1 MSMAGY
7 TKLFNS
13 ILASTIWE
21 EDDKTRIVW
30 ITLLAMAD
38 KFGVADGSV
47 PGIATLAR
55 VTQPDCQKA
64 LAKLQAPDKDSRSDE
79 YEGRRIRKIDGG
91 WLILNHEKYRAKI
104 DDDERREYL
113 RVKKAESRR
122 RLAAGVN
129 TSQQPSKKSTQAE
142 AEAEPET
149 RTESDQTQ
157 TLKNARPP
165 KPNAQSKRPVYT
177 SDRFAVFEWQ
187 LDELSKM
194 LGAHFEAFGLDEF
207 FDNLSQQSRASG
219 LVIPRA
225 DMWPWLQNEVMA
237 EVKRR
242 KLPIAS
248 AVVSP
253 AEDRK
258 ARERAQDERILAEI
272 QQERITRAG
281 R

>member
-55 VTQPDCQKA
+55 VTQADCQKA

-129 TSQQPSKKSTQAE
+129 ASQQPSKKSTQAE
-142 AEAEPET
+142 AEPDPDPET
-149 RTESDQTQ
+149 TQ
-157 TLKNARPP
+157 KKKEREERAPSAPRR
-165 KPNAQSKRPVYT
+165 S
-177 SDRFAVFEWQ
+177 
-187 LDELSKM
+187 LSPSTNPDLSERAAAFLERYQALYVKHRN
-194 LGAHFEAFGLDEF
+194 GAHYHSRPIDFQHALELCRTWPDDARLDKIAIVFLTTDHKFAEEGSRTVGQMAGL
-207 FDNLSQQSRASG
+207 ASWCDG
-219 LVIPRA
+219 R
-225 DMWPWLQNEVMA
+225 
-237 EVKRR
+237 
-242 KLPIAS
+242 
-248 AVVSP
+248 
-253 AEDRK
+253 
-258 ARERAQDERILAEI
+258 LAE
-272 QQERITRAG
+272 AG
-281 R
+281 IA